1 MRTLEFRVLPAPE
14 RLAPVVECVRVS
26 ENRAEDPTYQIKVC
40 PSGFPELVF
49 GRGRG
54 GVQAIAGIA
63 VKSARV
69 EDLPTVFFHGIVPA
83 PSLMEFR
90 PGPFTTVQ
98 VVLKPTALH
107 RLFGEP
113 ALCDDLR
120 YVESIDAARPL
131 LDAIGSASESA
142 EIAGLLCRLIGALL
156 DRSSFEP
163 DPLVEDCVER
173 LRSDRPSA
181 TVRDLIRPY
190 GISERQFEK
199 RFLRAVGLPAK
210 QYLRLLRVNRALRMM
225 AGRKRE
231 RLIDIALDLD
241 YYDQSHF
248 IREIREF
255 SWLTPKEISQRVED
269 FRQDLIGL
277 AYL

>member
-1 MRTLEFRVLPAPE
+1 MRTIEFSVLPAPE
-14 RLAPVVECVRVS
+14 KLSQVVECLRIS
-26 ENRAEDPTYQIKVC
+26 ENPGGGEAYRIKVC

-49 GRGRG
+49 GRGG
-54 GVQAIAGIA
+54 GGGQAIGEIA
-63 VKSARV
+63 VGGARV
-69 EDLPTVFFHGIVPA
+69 SDLPTVFFHGIVPL

-90 PGPFTTVQ
+90 PGPFRTIQ

-107 RLFGEP
+107 RLFGDP

-120 YVESIDAARPL
+120 FVESVDAARPF
-131 LDAIGSASESA
+131 LDAVGLAAGASDV
-142 EIAGLLCRLIGALL
+142 AGLLCRLIGELL
-156 DRSSFEP
+156 ERSSFDP

-173 LRSDRPSA
+173 LRSDRPSK

-199 RFLRAVGLPAK
+199 RFLRAVGIPAK
-210 QYLRLLRVNRALRMM
+210 QFVRLRRVNRALRMM
-225 AGRKRE
+225 DAGRYD
-231 RLIDIALDLD
+231 RLIDIALELD

-248 IREIREF
+248 IREIREL
-255 SWLTPKEISQRVED
+255 SWLSPKEISQRVED